1 MAATFF
7 KPIRVVLLLSLVVA
21 LTALLLWAL
30 IDDINQTQQI
40 VLISALSVATLSIIV
55 ILIKSVTQISPYYK
69 EGRQLEGRNRK
80 ILGYDRNIALLLLI
94 AIIASTTAIV
104 NLVIPEKLSI
114 TQWLK
119 WTTVAVV
126 AAIIV
131 MTTSNLVAKTS
142 VQQTKDGERQPLL
155 RQGIET
161 AQGSIYG
168 EYYDIPSSGSAQG
181 IGIARRGSSHR
192 SFNAADLGRASSE
205 SPLTGSAQGIGIAR
219 RGSSESFNAADLGQA
234 IPNPFH
240 DYDDTEDADTES

>member
-7 KPIRVVLLLSLVVA
+7 KPNRVVLLLSLVVA

-55 ILIKSVTQISPYYK
+55 LLIKTVAQIGPLYN
-69 EGRQLEGRNRK
+69 EGRGLGGPTRK
-80 ILGYDRNIALLLLI
+80 ILGYDRNTALLLLI

-114 TQWLK
+114 RQWLK
-119 WTTVAVV
+119 WTAVAVV

-155 RQGIET
+155 RQGSET
-161 AQGSIYG
+161 AQGSIFG
-168 EYYDIPSSGSAQG
+168 AYYDLPSSGS
-181 IGIARRGSSHR
+181 S
-192 SFNAADLGRASSE
+192 
-205 SPLTGSAQGIGIAR
+205 LTGSAQGIGIAR
-219 RGSSESFNAADLGQA
+219 RGSSDRSLNAADLVQA
-234 IPNPFH
+234 SSGSSLTGSAQGNGNRVGSSFESRAAVF
-240 DYDDTEDADTES
+240 DEDHPY